1 MHKNPDIYLL
11 YEYMD
16 KIPFTVRMKFY
27 LDSRVDEMLLEKA
40 AQEAIKRFPYFSV
53 KVGLDEGQNYTLE
66 HNDKPISVIP
76 EKDGRLTLGS
86 SEVNEHLFAITY
98 RDNCIWF
105 NFSHSVC
112 GAKGALYWVK
122 TTLYLYM
129 TKRYGSIEAP
139 KDLKLPGTPVTGEE
153 TAFPDADKLPTDEPI
168 VRYTGG
174 DTNLHLPRTL
184 KYLFMPCI
192 KDNYFYQIQIP
203 SKEFMDYAKRIDG
216 TPNTILTAMM
226 FKVTSKMFKEK
237 EGTFLAGRIAVDY
250 SKDIGAGL
258 SYRDFIRFVHIRYE
272 WSMKDEPIEKLN
284 MRARG
289 AVITQ
294 NAPELSYERFRRLVK
309 VHEAT
314 DEQPTLKAKKAFA
327 SKNSAFR
334 RDRRATYVISYVRQ
348 VDWGGME
355 EHIKG
360 FYTITDGDLMIEI
373 NYLKDCFCVTFQL
386 INKDEKPLE
395 LFCETLEKENI
406 PFEVS
411 DMYIRNMPKIQL
423 PK

>member
-27 LDSRVDEMLLEKA
+27 LDSKVDEMLLEKA
-40 AQEAIKRFPYFSV
+40 AQEVFERFPYFSV

-66 HNDKPISVIP
+66 HNDKPIAVIP
-76 EKDGRLTLGS
+76 
-86 SEVNEHLFAITY
+86 A
-98 RDNCIWF
+98 
-105 NFSHSVC
+105 
-112 GAKGALYWVK
+112 
-122 TTLYLYM
+122 
-129 TKRYGSIEAP
+129 
-139 KDLKLPGTPVTGEE
+139 
-153 TAFPDADKLPTDEPI
+153 
-168 VRYTGG
+168 
-174 DTNLHLPRTL
+174 
-184 KYLFMPCI
+184 
-192 KDNYFYQIQIP
+192 
-203 SKEFMDYAKRIDG
+203 KEFMDYAKKIDG

-272 WSMKDEPIEKLN
+272 WSMKDESIEKLN

-294 NAPELSYERFRRLVK
+294 NSPELSYERFRRLVR
-309 VHEAT
+309 VHEDT

-334 RDRRATYVISYVRQ
+334 SDPRATYVISYVGQ
-348 VDWGGME
+348 IDWGGME

-373 NYLKDCFCVTFQL
+373 NYLKECFCITFQL
-386 INKDEKPLE
+386 VNKDEKPLE

-411 DMYIRNMPKIQL
+411 DMYIRNMPRIQL
-423 PK
+423 PKC